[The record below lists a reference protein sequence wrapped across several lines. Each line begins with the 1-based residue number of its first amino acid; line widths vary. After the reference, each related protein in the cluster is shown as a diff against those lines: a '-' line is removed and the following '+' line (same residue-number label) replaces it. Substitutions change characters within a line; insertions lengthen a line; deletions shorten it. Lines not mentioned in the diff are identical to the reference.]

1 MTDLTAEPAPP
12 LRRIDTDAD
21 VAEGLAALLGLD
33 PRLVPIA
40 AAAGPLPLRRDAGGF
55 RGLARIVVAQ
65 QVSTASAAAIWR
77 RLDAAGGGEAAGFL
91 ALDEA
96 GRIAA
101 GLSRAKVR
109 TLQAVAEAVDA
120 GRLDLAAL
128 GGAGIDEPETAA
140 MIAALDTLPGIGP
153 WTRDAFL
160 MFSAG
165 HPDIFPV
172 GDVALRTAVAAGLG
186 VGRDLPPRRAMAAV
200 ADEALRWRPW
210 RSVAARLF
218 WAYYRTLRAGRM
230 ALPP

>member
-1 MTDLTAEPAPP
+1 MTDLAAEPGPP
-12 LRRIDTDAD
+12 LRRIETDAD
-21 VAEGLAALLGLD
+21 VAEGLTALLGLD

-40 AAAGPLPLRRDAGGF
+40 AAAGPLPLRRDAAGF

-77 RLDAAGGGEAAGFL
+77 RLEAAGGGEAAGFL

-109 TLQAVAEAVDA
+109 TLQAAAEAVVA
-120 GRLDLAAL
+120 GRLDLTAL
-128 GGAGIDEPETAA
+128 GTAGIAAPQTAA
-140 MIAALDTLPGIGP
+140 MIAVLTALPGIGP

-160 MFSAG
+160 MFCAG
-165 HPDIFPV
+165 HPDVFPV

-186 VGRDLPPRRAMAAV
+186 IGGGLPPRRAMETV
-200 ADEALRWRPW
+200 ATEALRWQPW